1 MPGWTLKAHPDFLA
15 MLYTLPRG
23 EAAKVT
29 EAIRGLAIDPTP
41 PTSTPIEDR
50 PGRRMLPID
59 VYTVTYEIREDQ
71 AAIRLLILRRIP
83 NR

>member
-1 MPGWTLKAHPDFLA
+1 MSRWVIRAHPDFLA

-29 EAIRGLAIDPTP
+29 EGVRQLAIEPAP
-41 PTSTPIEDR
+41 PDSTPVLDR
-50 PGRRMLPID
+50 PSRRTLLLDIYM
-59 VYTVTYEIREDQ
+59 VTYEVIEEQ
-71 AAIRLLILRRIP
+71 TSIRLLVLSRTA